1 MGVPLRVGLL
11 RGSVLRTRSAA
22 LRIPHANADFNRSN
36 SYVKLAGR
44 ILYILNLVRDVKLYL
59 HLG

>member
-22 LRIPHANADFNRSN
+22 LRIPHANADFGRSN
-36 SYVKLAGR
+36 SYVKLAGNFF
-44 ILYILNLVRDVKLYL
+44 YVNY
-59 HLG
+59 